1 MKMGKIVIT
10 TTMGVIIGTLVAIVV
25 MIVLAGLRGL
35 LTEYSLRWVL
45 DVAAVLVLV
54 GFAYRRWRTRGDRT

>member
-1 MKMGKIVIT
+1 MGKIVIT
-10 TTMGVIIGTLVAIVV
+10 TIMGVIIGTLVAIAV

-54 GFAYRRWRTRGDRT
+54 GFAYRRLRTRGDRT